1 MANPVAAIK
10 PDTAMEV
17 GYVVVEIVAEG
28 TDLVSAYIDLR
39 GPDAEFEECAGE
51 VSDEEDHRVP
61 NETEARECHQ
71 RRTDTQRAGTPVA
84 VLLWAVV
91 AMIVAPIYRGWFT
104 DSAALL

>member
-1 MANPVAAIK
+1 M
-10 PDTAMEV
+10 
-17 GYVVVEIVAEG
+17 VEIVAEG

-39 GPDAEFEECAGE
+39 GPNAEFEECAGE

-71 RRTDTQRAGTPVA
+71 RRTDTQRAGYPGCRPA
-84 VLLWAVV
+84 LGSCC
-91 AMIVAPIYRGWFT
+91 MIVAPIYRGWFT